1 MATDSNYRNLNSPVP
16 ESDLVA
22 RFEHIRRRLREAHQA
37 GRGVNLSAEEV
48 QLLGVSMMA
57 EWWNEDVEV
66 LNRPLHRE

>member
-1 MATDSNYRNLNSPVP
+1 
-16 ESDLVA
+16 
-22 RFEHIRRRLREAHQA
+22 
-37 GRGVNLSAEEV
+37 VNLSAEEV